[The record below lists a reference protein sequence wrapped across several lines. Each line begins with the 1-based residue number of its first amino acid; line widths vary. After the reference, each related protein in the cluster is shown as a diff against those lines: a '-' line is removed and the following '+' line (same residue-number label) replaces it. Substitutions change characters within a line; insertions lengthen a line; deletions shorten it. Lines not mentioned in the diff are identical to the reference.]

1 MNLRSRRAPVPSSR
15 IKAILLDAGNTLVF
29 LDGRRLRAVF
39 GAVGVQVSEE
49 RFAAAELRARAKLV
63 ESMHGGSNGMEP
75 KAWKRYFKTIFRGAG
90 VPWWKMRRV
99 ARETKAAH
107 LATHL
112 WTQVPDG
119 TEAALRQLRDSGYRL
134 AVISNADG
142 TVEGLLETVGLLPHF
157 EFVIDSGTVPWEK
170 PDARIFEDALGRMG
184 VEAHQSLYVGDL
196 YHVDVL
202 GAREAGMEAVLVDPW
217 DRARFDVDRIAGVGQ
232 LPEYLASRGGRPEQ
246 SG

>member
-15 IKAILLDAGNTLVF
+15 IKAVLLDAGNTLVF
-29 LDGRRLRAVF
+29 LDGQRLRAVF

-49 RFAAAELRARAKLV
+49 RFAAAELRARAQLV
-63 ESMHGGSNGMEP
+63 DSMNGGSNGMEP
-75 KAWKRYFKTIFRGAG
+75 EAWKRYFKRIFKESG

-112 WTQVPDG
+112 WTCVQGD
-119 TEAALRQLRDSGYRL
+119 TRAALQRLRDDGYRL

-142 TVEGLLETVGLLPHF
+142 TVEGLLETVGLRPHF
-157 EFVIDSGTVPWEK
+157 EFVIDSGTVAWEK
-170 PDARIFEDALGRMG
+170 PDPRIFQNALGRLG
-184 VEAHQSLYVGDL
+184 VEPAESLYVGDL

-202 GAREAGMEAVLVDPW
+202 GARAAGMEAVLVDPW
-217 DRARFDVDRIAGVGQ
+217 DRSMFDVDRIARVGQ
-232 LPEYLASRGGRPEQ
+232 LPEYLASWSGGPEN
-246 SG
+246 GR